1 MSTKRRR
8 SRSKIP
14 ASSSRLL
21 VVVVVDNRKKNNNF
35 SNYATKIV
43 GRTIKKA
50 YRKKTKPKNTNTKN
64 VDRSQRE
71 KTIQVILMQQS

>member
-14 ASSSRLL
+14 ASSRLL
-21 VVVVVDNRKKNNNF
+21 VVVVDNRKKNNNF

>member
-14 ASSSRLL
+14 ASSRLL